1 MGKVKQLR
9 ETELLVGGTI
19 AFWPKGGT
27 IAFWPKT
34 GREPVEVTLEGIP
47 GIWFWDDCGRDAAEY
62 WTLIDYFSQ
71 HFEYS
76 EFRILAYWS
85 SPKREN

>member
-19 AFWPKGGT
+19 AFWT
-27 IAFWPKT
+27 KT
-34 GREPVEVTLEGIP
+34 GRDLEEVTLEGVP
-47 GIWFWDDCGRDAAEY
+47 CTWFWDDCGRDAAEY

-76 EFRILAYWS
+76 DFRILAYWS